1 MLSESEI
8 IYLKK
13 LLKLKHIDTWK
24 KSTIMQDL
32 HKITR
37 YTIRKLTYQMANIDN
52 YIIFKRLKEPTYENN
67 LMLVYRAEQLY

>member
-13 LLKLKHIDTWK
+13 LLKLKHIDIWK

-37 YTIRKLTYQMANIDN
+37 YTIRKLAYQMANIDN

-67 LMLVYRAEQLY
+67 LMLVYRAEQLF

>member
-8 IYLKK
+8 SYLKK
-13 LLKLKHIDTWK
+13 LLKLKHIDIWK